1 MNYKILISIIILL
14 FFYNGCTSSTRLTK
28 IWEDDEYVHGQI
40 EKVIVV
46 AIVKDSLIRRAA
58 EYHIKKRLKEEG
70 VNAVA
75 SLEVMPAQAKQSE
88 EAFKKIF
95 LDHEFDGI
103 LTVRSIGVDTKV
115 SSGYNYNYSPTVSF
129 YGYYG
134 MVYSQSYS
142 SQYTVRDK
150 VRKIEVNLYDTLDDK
165 LIWAGMAES
174 KNPDKLSD
182 VVLPLSRLLADEL
195 IGDNFFKID

>member
-14 FFYNGCTSSTRLTK
+14 LFYGGCTSSTRLTK
-28 IWEDDEYVHGQI
+28 LWEDDEYVHGQI

-46 AIVKDSLIRRAA
+46 AIVKDSLVRRAA
-58 EYHIKKRLKEEG
+58 EYHIKKRLKAEG
-70 VNAVA
+70 VEAVA

-88 EAFKKIF
+88 EAFRKIF
-95 LDHEFDGI
+95 LEHEFDGI
-103 LTVRSIGVDTKV
+103 LTVRSLGINTKV
-115 SSGYNYNYSPTVSF
+115 SSGYNYNYSPSVSF

-134 MVYSQSYS
+134 MAYSYS
-142 SQYTVRDK
+142 YTSQYTVRDK
-150 VRKIEVNLYDTLDDK
+150 VHKIEVNLYDTLDDK

-182 VVLPLSRLLADEL
+182 VILPLSRMLADEL
-195 IGDNFFKID
+195 IGDNFFKRD